1 MHSYAPLVALVVL
14 AVVAPAV
21 AGSADAED
29 SAVPRIAIDCAHPR
43 LPPQHEVGAL
53 LGQHNLGQVYA
64 SRAAL
69 MAEARRACR
78 RQDARPQRVVFE
90 RAPLRPSETRRMA
103 DNRRGE

>member
-1 MHSYAPLVALVVL
+1 MNLYAPIVALVVL
-14 AVVAPAV
+14 SAVAPAF
-21 AGSADAED
+21 AGSAATEE
-29 SAVPRIAIDCAHPR
+29 ATVPRIAIDCAHPR

-53 LGQHNLGQVYA
+53 LGQHNISQVYA

-78 RQDARPQRVVFE
+78 RHDARPQRVVFE

-103 DNRRGE
+103 DNRRSD

>member
-1 MHSYAPLVALVVL
+1 MNPYAPIVALIVL
-14 AVVAPAV
+14 SATAPAV
-21 AGSADAED
+21 AGSAATDD
-29 SAVPRIAIDCAHPR
+29 TTVPRITIDCAHPR

-53 LGQHNLGQVYA
+53 LGQHNIGQVYA

-78 RQDARPQRVVFE
+78 RQAARPQRVVFE

-103 DNRRGE
+103 DNRRSD

>member
-1 MHSYAPLVALVVL
+1 MHLYPHLVALVVL
-14 AVVAPAV
+14 SAIAPAV
-21 AGSADAED
+21 AGSADAND
-29 SAVPRIAIDCAHPR
+29 RAMPRIAIDCAHPR

-78 RQDARPQRVVFE
+78 RQEARPHRVVFE

-103 DNRRGE
+103 DNRRSD